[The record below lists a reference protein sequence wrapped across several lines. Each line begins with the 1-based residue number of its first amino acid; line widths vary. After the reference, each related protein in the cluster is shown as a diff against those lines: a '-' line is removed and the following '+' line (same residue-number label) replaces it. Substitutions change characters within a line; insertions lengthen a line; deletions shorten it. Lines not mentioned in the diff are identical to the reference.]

1 MILKLLPSRLQN
13 WLRPARS
20 AGVTEVGWA
29 IMDDRASLIWDQP
42 KTYRRDIPRPA
53 SAKSVQVCPAALDFD
68 ARHVAVP
75 CPVDLHLRFEK
86 DEQGQPR
93 LKNVA
98 GLQSTIRSKHLQQMV
113 RVVDRVEWRNP
124 DRPIV
129 QIITPYLFLADTPV
143 WINQLPP
150 YLEYTDPAWPGLLI
164 CGRFPIHIWPRHLMW
179 AFEWHDLSRDLILR
193 RGQPWFYLRFETPD
207 PSRPVRLVE
216 TEITPEAKAY
226 IDSISGVTNY
236 VNRTYSLFDRARQR
250 RPKTLLKPR
259 TRGGS
264 EPASDA

>member
-1 MILKLLPSRLQN
+1 MRWNSMLERLKQII
-13 WLRPARS
+13 RPARTPGI
-20 AGVTEVGWA
+20 AEVGWA

-42 KTYRRDIPRPA
+42 RVYRRDIPRPA

-75 CPVDLHLRFEK
+75 CPVDLHLRFEQ
-86 DEQGQPR
+86 DEKGQPR
-93 LKNVA
+93 LKNMA
-98 GLQSTIRSKHLQQMV
+98 GLQSTIRPKHLQQMV
-113 RVVDRVEWRNP
+113 RVVDRVEWRHP
-124 DRPIV
+124 DRPIL

-150 YLEYTDPAWPGLLI
+150 YLQYTEPAWPGLLI

-207 PSRPVRLVE
+207 PARPVRLVE
-216 TEITPEAKAY
+216 TGITPEAKAY

-250 RPKTLLKPR
+250 RPKTLLSPR
-259 TRGGS
+259 TRTGP
-264 EPASDA
+264 EPDAES